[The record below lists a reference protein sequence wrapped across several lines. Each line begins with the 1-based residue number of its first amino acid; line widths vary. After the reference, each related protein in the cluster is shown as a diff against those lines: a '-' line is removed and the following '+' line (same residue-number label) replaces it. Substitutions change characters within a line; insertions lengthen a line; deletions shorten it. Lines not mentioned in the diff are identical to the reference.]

1 MTTPALLALADGE
14 LFRGISIGVHGSRSG
29 EMVFNT
35 AMSGYQETLSDPTF
49 ARQIISFG
57 YPHIGNVGC
66 NAVDEE
72 SARVHAAGL
81 VVRDVALLASSWRS
95 EENLGRYLRKH
106 DVVGIAGVDTRR
118 LTLRLRDG
126 GTQGACILAGE
137 DAHGDAAIAQALE
150 KARSFAGLDGVDLS
164 VAASTSR
171 RQFWHEGSY
180 DLDRRRFVTPAA
192 RWHVA
197 VLDLGVKRSLLRA
210 LCDRGCR
217 LTVVPANTSAADILE
232 LAPDGV
238 FLSNGP
244 GDPAACA
251 ARATV
256 AQLLE
261 ADVPVLGAGL
271 GCQLLVLAAG
281 GRVQRRGS
289 AHRGAQHPVR
299 CLAGG
304 AVQTCTQNHG
314 FLIVDDDLPAD
325 LQISHRSLLDGSVQ
339 ALRMDG
345 RPVSG
350 FLGYPC
356 LDAPAPAGPS
366 LLDPFIH
373 QMEARANSAA

>member
-29 EMVFNT
+29 EMVFST

-49 ARQIISFG
+49 ARQIINFG
-57 YPHIGNVGC
+57 YPHLGNVGC
-66 NAVDEE
+66 NAVDDE

-81 VVRDVALLASSWRS
+81 VVRDLSLLASSWRS
-95 EENLGRYLRKH
+95 EETLGRYLRKH

-126 GTQGACILAGE
+126 GTQAACIVAGD
-137 DAHGDAAIAQALE
+137 DAHSDAAATQALE
-150 KARSFAGLDGVDLS
+150 NARSFAGSHGVDLS

-171 RQFWHEGSY
+171 RQSWHEGSY

-192 RWHVA
+192 RWHVV

-232 LAPDGV
+232 LAPDGI

-244 GDPAACA
+244 GDPSACA
-251 ARATV
+251 ALATV
-256 AQLLE
+256 STLLE
-261 ADVPVLGAGL
+261 SDVPLLGAGL
-271 GCQLLVLAAG
+271 GCQLLVLAAD
-281 GRVQRRGS
+281 GRVRRRAS

-299 CLAGG
+299 CVADGV
-304 AVQTCTQNHG
+304 VQTCTQNHG
-314 FLIVDDDLPAD
+314 FMIVEDGLPAQ
-325 LQISHRSLLDGSVQ
+325 LQISHRSLLDGSAQ

-350 FLGYPC
+350 FLAYPC
-356 LDAPAPAGPS
+356 LDAPVETGAS

-373 QMEARANSAA
+373 QLEARANSAA